1 MMMQCHF
8 TFCFSFAIEQEITS
22 QSKNRE
28 EVCSINLIVCIIPI
42 TIGSVDYSNT
52 VCINL
57 KIISRSI
64 AAVVVAYIISIP
76 MTDSST
82 EVEQDRSR
90 EPTDAEKKTQKSPN
104 KNDSASRHKLGSIA
118 LIIIFGCGA
127 IALLFFVYR
136 WWRYHS
142 THSYT
147 NDAYVTNH
155 IHPVNPRITGTV
167 VDVLVTDNQ
176 TVTKGQPLVEL
187 DKSDYRVE
195 LQQQEANLAAAK
207 KQAEVA
213 KANIALAAKSARA
226 QNTQAQGQIDTA
238 LANLADSEAAVA
250 AAKADIPEA
259 KAQLASIQAD
269 LQKTQADF
277 ERYQYL
283 YEEGVSSAQQ
293 LDAART
299 AYEQDLASKKVAIE
313 KIKQA
318 QIQYEEARDRVSA
331 VRGQLETRRGNL
343 EAVQSTEEQIEVN
356 RREYE
361 AAIAEVDRAE
371 ALVENARLQLQYTDI
386 LAGASG
392 KVGNKTVRVGQKV
405 QPGQAL
411 MAIVPTEVW
420 IVANFKETDLKRMR
434 AGQPVK
440 INIDTFDGQT
450 FYGRVDSIAPA
461 SGAEFTLLPPSNATG
476 NFTKIVQRV
485 PVKILF
491 DSESIEGYE
500 NVIVPGMSVEV
511 GVVLEE

>member
-1 MMMQCHF
+1 
-8 TFCFSFAIEQEITS
+8 
-22 QSKNRE
+22 
-28 EVCSINLIVCIIPI
+28 
-42 TIGSVDYSNT
+42 
-52 VCINL
+52 
-57 KIISRSI
+57 
-64 AAVVVAYIISIP
+64 

-82 EVEQDRSR
+82 KIEQDKS
-90 EPTDAEKKTQKSPN
+90 KKTADAKEKTQRSHSKE
-104 KNDSASRHKLGSIA
+104 KDSASQHRSRSIA
-118 LIIIFGCGA
+118 LTIGLGVGAVVLGIIG
-127 IALLFFVYR
+127 YR

-167 VDVLVTDNQ
+167 LDVLVKDNQ
-176 TVTKGQPLVEL
+176 IVTKGQPLVKL

-207 KQAEVA
+207 QQARVA

-250 AAKADIPEA
+250 AAKANIPEA
-259 KAQLASIQAD
+259 EAQLESIQAD

-277 ERYQYL
+277 KRYQYL
-283 YEEGVSSAQQ
+283 YDEGVSSAQQ

-299 AYEQDLASKKVAIE
+299 AYEQDLASKEVAIK

-318 QIQYEEARDRVSA
+318 QIQYEEARDRVQT
-331 VRGQLETRRGNL
+331 VRGQLETTRGDL

-361 AAIAEVDRAE
+361 AALAMVAQAE
-371 ALVENARLQLQYTDI
+371 AAVENARLQLQYTEI

-392 KVGNKTVRVGQKV
+392 RVGNKTVRVGQKV

-411 MAIVPTEVW
+411 MSIVPTETW
-420 IVANFKETDLKRMR
+420 IVANFKETDLEKMK
-434 AGQPVK
+434 AGQPVE
-440 INIDTFDGQT
+440 ISIDTFGGKDFRGI
-450 FYGRVDSIAPA
+450 VDSIAPA
-461 SGAEFTLLPPSNATG
+461 SGAEFALLPPSNATG

-491 DSESIEGYE
+491 NPQSIKGYE
-500 NVIVPGMSVEV
+500 RAIVPGMSVEV
-511 GVVLEE
+511 GVVLEKQEVTSSN